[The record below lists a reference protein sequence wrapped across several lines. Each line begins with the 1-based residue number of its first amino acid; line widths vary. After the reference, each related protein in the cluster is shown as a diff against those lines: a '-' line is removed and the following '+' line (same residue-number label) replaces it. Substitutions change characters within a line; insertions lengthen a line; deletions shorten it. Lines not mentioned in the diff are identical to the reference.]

1 MTVSLTPILLSIF
14 AACPQQNQETD
25 AVIAE
30 APKNHLADETSP
42 YLLQHVYNPVDWYPW
57 GEEALERSKAEGK
70 PIFLSI
76 GYSACHWCHVMEHE
90 SFENKEIAAY
100 LNEHFICIKV
110 DREERPDLD
119 SIYMAAVQK
128 LTGSGGWPMS
138 VWLTPELKPFYG
150 GTYFPPETKYGR
162 PGFLEILTF
171 ISTAWKDRRAE
182 IDEAADSLTTALD
195 TKFPKVEPGQGL
207 LTPAELELGQ
217 QQWVAAM
224 RTTYDSIDG
233 GFGQAPKFPRA
244 EDLRFLISAAH
255 NLDGTIPGAQAQEM
269 ALFTLKKM
277 TSGGMYDRLAGGFSR
292 YSVDGQWLIPHFE
305 KMLYDQGTLIPAYLD
320 AYRLSG
326 DEFYADIVRQSCDYL
341 LREMIDDAGGIHSS
355 TDADSEG
362 EEGKFFVWTP
372 TSLKEVL
379 GERDAKF
386 AAVRYGVTDAGNFEH
401 GWSALTDAKPAA
413 IAASEVGIPVAE
425 AEELEE
431 SVRARLYEARLKRIP
446 PGTDDKVLTAWNG
459 LAIDALA
466 MAGRRLNEDRYTE
479 AAARA
484 ADFLLTEMKLEDG
497 RLLRAWRHGKAQH
510 AAVLEDYAY
519 FINALLS
526 LFMST
531 GNERWLAEAEGLAD
545 HMLTDF
551 WDQESGIFFDTDGRD
566 ENLLHRLQQPWD
578 GATPAPNAVALEAL
592 TTLHAFTQNE
602 KWQTP
607 AQHGYAALMQMA
619 TSNPRAFASTLR
631 PLAWA
636 VQEPGVGVVI
646 GTGDSS
652 SLNLWRKA
660 LASSAYINVVPVLR
674 PAAADKDAIDLF
686 SGRASIDGKAA
697 LYLCEGQTCQLPRTE
712 PVE

>member
-1 MTVSLTPILLSIF
+1 MTVNLTPILLGIF
-14 AACPQQNQETD
+14 AACSQQHQEPA
-25 AVIAE
+25 AVASEIFS
-30 APKNHLADETSP
+30 NHLVDETSP
-42 YLLQHVYNPVDWYPW
+42 YLLQHAHNPVDWYPW
-57 GEEALERSKAEGK
+57 GNEALDRAKAEGK

-90 SFENKEIAAY
+90 SFENEKIAAFM
-100 LNEHFICIKV
+100 NENFICIKV

-119 SIYMAAVQK
+119 AIYMAAVQK

-150 GTYFPPETKYGR
+150 GTYFPAEAKYGR

-171 ISTAWKDRRAE
+171 ISTSWKDRREE
-182 IDEAADSLTTALD
+182 IDQAADSLTSALEA
-195 TKFPKVEPGQGL
+195 KFPDVEEGAGL
-207 LTPAELELGQ
+207 VSAAELKLRQ

-224 RTTYDSIDG
+224 RTTYDEVDG

-244 EDLRFLISAAH
+244 EDLRFLLATAQR
-255 NLDGTIPGAQAQEM
+255 LEGTLPGTQAKEM
-269 ALFTLKKM
+269 ALFTLRKM
-277 TSGGMYDRLAGGFSR
+277 TEGGMYDRLAGGFSR

-326 DEFYADIVRQSCDYL
+326 DESYAKIVRQSCDYL
-341 LREMIDDAGGIHSS
+341 LREMVDDAGGFHSS

-362 EEGKFFVWTP
+362 EEGKFFAWTP
-372 TSLKEVL
+372 SMLQEVL

-386 AAVRYGVTDAGNFEH
+386 AASMYGVTESGNFEH
-401 GWSALTDAKPAA
+401 GLSVLTDAKPPM
-413 IAASEVGIPVAE
+413 IAATETGIPLDQAE
-425 AEELEE
+425 ALAE
-431 SVRARLYEARLKRIP
+431 SVRERLYQARLKRIP
-446 PGTDDKVLTAWNG
+446 PGTDDKILTAWNG

-466 MAGRRLNEDRYTE
+466 MAGRRLKEPRYTA

-484 ADFLLTEMKLEDG
+484 ADFLLSEMKLEDG

-531 GNERWLAEAEGLAD
+531 GDERWLLEAERLGD
-545 HMLTDF
+545 HMLEDF
-551 WDQESGIFFDTDGRD
+551 WDEASGIFFDTDGRD
-566 ENLLHRLQQPWD
+566 EKLLHRLQQPWD
-578 GATPAPNAVALEAL
+578 GATPAANAVALEAL
-592 TTLHAFTQNE
+592 TVLHALTQKE
-602 KWQTP
+602 KWRTP
-607 AQHGYAALMQMA
+607 AQRGFAAVLKMA
-619 TSNPRAFASTLR
+619 SANPRSFASTLR

-636 VQEPGVGVVI
+636 VKEPGVAVVI
-646 GTGDSS
+646 GSGDSA
-652 SLNLWRKA
+652 SLNAWRTV
-660 LASSAYINVVPVLR
+660 LASSAYADVIPVLR
-674 PAAADKDAIDLF
+674 PAADINSSIDLF
-686 SGRASIDGKAA
+686 AARGTIDGKPT
-697 LYLCEGQTCQLPRTE
+697 LYLCEGQSCQLPRTE

>member
-1 MTVSLTPILLSIF
+1 MTVSMTPIFLSIL
-14 AACPQQNQETD
+14 AACAHQPQEPGS
-25 AVIAE
+25 VSAE
-30 APKNHLADETSP
+30 PPKNHLADETSP

-57 GEEALERSKAEGK
+57 DDEALNRAITEGK

-90 SFENKEIAAY
+90 SFENEKIAAY
-100 LNEHFICIKV
+100 MNENFVCIKV

-119 SIYMAAVQK
+119 AIYMAAVQK

-150 GTYFPPETKYGR
+150 GTYFPAEAKYGR

-171 ISTAWKDRRAE
+171 ISNSWKDRRAE
-182 IDEAADSLTTALD
+182 IESAADSLTEALA
-195 TKFPKVEPGQGL
+195 TKFPKVEAGKGL
-207 LTPAELELGQ
+207 VTPAELELGQ
-217 QQWVAAM
+217 QQWVAAI

-244 EDLRFLISAAH
+244 EDLRFLLAAAH
-255 NLDGTIPGAQAQEM
+255 RLGDTIPGAQAQEM

-277 TSGGMYDRLAGGFSR
+277 TEGGMYDRLAGGFSR

-326 DEFYADIVRQSCDYL
+326 DESYAHIVRQSCDYL
-341 LREMIDDAGGIHSS
+341 LREMVDDAGGFHSS

-362 EEGKFFVWTP
+362 EEGKFFAWTP
-372 TSLKEVL
+372 TTLAEVL
-379 GERDAKF
+379 GEQDAKF
-386 AAVRYGVTDAGNFEH
+386 AAILYGVTEAGNFEH
-401 GWSALTDAKPAA
+401 GLSVLTDAKPAG
-413 IAASEVGIPVAE
+413 IAAAETGVPVSEAE
-425 AEELEE
+425 ALEE
-431 SVRARLYEARLKRIP
+431 SVRARLYQARLKRIP

-466 MAGRRLNEDRYTE
+466 MAGRRLNEERYTL

-484 ADFLLTEMKLEDG
+484 ADFLLSEMKLEDG
-497 RLLRAWRHGKAQH
+497 RLLRAWRQGKAQH

-531 GNERWLAEAEGLAD
+531 GDERWLLEAQNLAD
-545 HMLTDF
+545 LMLADF
-551 WDQESGIFFDTDGRD
+551 WDEESGIFFNTDGRD
-566 ENLLHRLQQPWD
+566 EKLLQRLQQPWD
-578 GATPAPNAVALEAL
+578 GATPAANAVALEVL
-592 TTLHAFTQNE
+592 TVLHAFTQNE
-602 KWQTP
+602 KWRVP
-607 AQHGYAALMQMA
+607 AQRGYAALMEMA
-619 TSNPRAFASTLR
+619 SSNPRAFASTLR

-636 VQEPGVGVVI
+636 VQEPGVAVVV
-646 GTGDSS
+646 GTGDSA
-652 SLNLWRKA
+652 SLDAWREA
-660 LASSAYINVVPVLR
+660 LASPAYAHVLPVLR
-674 PAAADKDAIDLF
+674 PTADMESAVGLF
-686 SGRASIDGKAA
+686 QGRGPQDGKAT

-712 PVE
+712 QVE